1 MSAQILRRIVLW
13 CLIALGPAALAEKLN
28 FIRVERA
35 TIEQRLKEPPRKN
48 AERGKR
54 LKEMLGSAGCAP
66 ELLVEQKVKGS
77 KLPNVVCTLKGATD
91 SVIVVGAHYDFVNA
105 GQGVVDNWSGA
116 ALLPSLLAS
125 LKDHPRKHTFIF
137 VGFSDEEVGLVGSKA
152 YVKQL
157 SKEEI
162 GRYRAMV
169 NMDSLG
175 LSPTKVWVSRA
186 DKRLVDALGNVA
198 GSLKLPVAG
207 VNVEKVGSTDSV
219 PFAQAKIP
227 SITIH
232 SVTQETLEVLHST
245 RDNMKAIQMDSYYDT
260 YNLLAVYLAY
270 LDTILE

>member
-35 TIEQRLKEPPRKN
+35 TIEQWLKEPPRKN

-66 ELLVEQKVKGS
+66 KLLVEQKVKGS